1 MDDWEKFNEAILLEK
16 EKLHSN
22 LTIEQITE
30 VNYNHE
36 KRFVNFFK

>member
-22 LTIEQITE
+22 LTIEDITE

-36 KRFVNFFK
+36 KNVCKYF

>member
-22 LTIEQITE
+22 LTIEDVTE

-36 KRFVNFFK
+36 KKVCKYF

>member
-22 LTIEQITE
+22 LTTEDITE

-36 KRFVNFFK
+36 KKVCKYF

>member
-1 MDDWEKFNEAILLEK
+1 MDDWKKFNEAILLEK

-22 LTIEQITE
+22 LTIEDITE

-36 KRFVNFFK
+36 KKVCKYF

>member
-22 LTIEQITE
+22 LTIEDITE

-36 KRFVNFFK
+36 KKVRKYF